1 MDRSPQDEVAGG
13 DGGEEQQG
21 PRGQRRQERERRRQ
35 EAQRQAQDQDSEDD
49 SDTELLKSMANL
61 VKGVRYIYIYVA
73 VVLELVINVFIIT

>member
-1 MDRSPQDEVAGG
+1 MDHSPWDEVAGG

-61 VKGVRYIYIYVA
+61 VKA
-73 VVLELVINVFIIT
+73 